1 MSHHIRANESILYS
15 ASFQPLA
22 IFQCWIHRA
31 QCASGCNILTSVKPS
46 HDSRVPVKI
55 AGPETE
61 TGNRYVGRKTKERL
75 RGKQETG
82 GKLALACSRC
92 AGGLARTVGGCLGYG
107 IGYSI
112 PRVEI
117 SPGLYK
123 NFFAK
128 IFGYWTEY
136 LWINTKPAQGPK
148 ALGMHGA
155 VRACSWTV
163 KDRSTWCP
171 CSAVR

>member
-1 MSHHIRANESILYS
+1 M
-15 ASFQPLA
+15 
-22 IFQCWIHRA
+22 
-31 QCASGCNILTSVKPS
+31 
-46 HDSRVPVKI
+46 KI

-128 IFGYWTEY
+128 IFGY
-136 LWINTKPAQGPK
+136 
-148 ALGMHGA
+148 
-155 VRACSWTV
+155 
-163 KDRSTWCP
+163 
-171 CSAVR
+171 